1 MLQNTNPAVVYCLE
15 RAAECERLAAQVKH
29 SQVKANYQRIA
40 RNWRSLSDQQQNID
54 RFERFLKKP

>member
-1 MLQNTNPAVVYCLE
+1 VYCLE

-29 SQVKANYQRIA
+29 SQAKANYQRIA